1 MVMEAA
7 ALVGRL
13 AGHRIVVVGDLILD
27 EYMVGRATRLS
38 REAPVP
44 VLEYVRSFTVLGG
57 AANPAH
63 NITALG
69 GRASVVGVIGDDI
82 AGQRLLD
89 QMAAA
94 GLDVG
99 GVVVDPTR
107 CTTVKT
113 RIVAEGSLIFAQH
126 LARIDRVDRRPVMG
140 EVLTALQA
148 HVERL
153 LEGAHALLI
162 SDYDSGVV
170 VPALVETV
178 RSMAGVHDIL
188 LTVDSQGKLNT
199 FHGFDLVKCN
209 RTEAEMQLGVSLKAD
224 ADFEWAAGRLL
235 AEMDAKALVIT
246 RGPDGMTV
254 AARGRPVLHLPAA
267 NRSEV
272 FDVTG
277 AGDTVIAVMT
287 LALAAGLE
295 VDMAAFLA
303 NRAAGLVVR
312 RMGNATVSPEELAS
326 ALDSRITKAFAS

>member
-1 MVMEAA
+1 MVTEAA

-63 NITALG
+63 NVAALG
-69 GRASVVGVIGDDI
+69 GQASVVGVIGDDA

-126 LARIDRVDRRPVMG
+126 LARIDRVDRRPVTG

-148 HVERL
+148 HIKRL
-153 LEGAHALLI
+153 SEEACALLI
-162 SDYDSGVV
+162 SDYGSGVV
-170 VPALVETV
+170 VPALVETA
-178 RSMAGVHDIL
+178 RSAARARGAL
-188 LTVDSQGKLNT
+188 LTVDSQGRLSA
-199 FHGFDLVKCN
+199 FRGFDLVKCN
-209 RTEAEMQLGVSLKAD
+209 RAEAEAQLGASLSAD
-224 ADFEWAAGRLL
+224 ADFEWAAGRLSS
-235 AEMDAKALVIT
+235 EVGAKTLVIT

-295 VDMAAFLA
+295 VETAALLA

-312 RMGNATVSPEELAS
+312 RMGNVTVSPEELVA
-326 ALDSRITKAFAS
+326 ALTSGK

>member
-1 MVMEAA
+1 MVTEV
-7 ALVGRL
+7 ALVSRL
-13 AGHRIVVVGDLILD
+13 AGHRIVVIGDLILD

-63 NITALG
+63 NVVALG
-69 GRASVVGVIGDDI
+69 GQASVVGVVGDDA
-82 AGQRLLD
+82 AGRRLLD

-113 RIVAEGSLIFAQH
+113 RIVAEGALIFAQH
-126 LARIDRVDRRPVMG
+126 LARMDRVDRRPVTG
-140 EVLTALQA
+140 EVLTTLQA
-148 HVERL
+148 HVKRL
-153 LEGAHALLI
+153 SEGAHALLI
-162 SDYDSGVV
+162 SDYGSGVV
-170 VPALVETV
+170 VPALVETARV
-178 RSMAGVHDIL
+178 VASARGIL
-188 LTVDSQGKLNT
+188 MTADSQGRLSA
-199 FHGFDLVKCN
+199 FRGFDLVKCN
-209 RTEAEMQLGVSLKAD
+209 RAEAEAQLGASLSAD
-224 ADFEWAAGRLL
+224 ADFEWAAGRLSS
-235 AEMDAKALVIT
+235 EIEAKALVIT
-246 RGPDGMTV
+246 RGSDGMTV
-254 AARGRPVLHLPAA
+254 AARGRPILHLPAA

-295 VDMAAFLA
+295 VETAALLA

-312 RMGNATVSPEELAS
+312 RMGNVTVSPEELAA
-326 ALDSRITKAFAS
+326 ALTAGK

>member
-1 MVMEAA
+1 MVTEV
-7 ALVGRL
+7 ALVSRL
-13 AGHRIVVVGDLILD
+13 AGHRIVVIGDLILD

-63 NITALG
+63 NVVALG
-69 GRASVVGVIGDDI
+69 GQASVVGVVGDDA
-82 AGQRLLD
+82 AGRRLLD

-113 RIVAEGSLIFAQH
+113 RIVAEGALIFAQH
-126 LARIDRVDRRPVMG
+126 LARMDRVDRRPVTG
-140 EVLTALQA
+140 EVLTTLQA
-148 HVERL
+148 HVKRL
-153 LEGAHALLI
+153 SEGAHALLI
-162 SDYDSGVV
+162 SDYGSGVV
-170 VPALVETV
+170 VPALVETARV
-178 RSMAGVHDIL
+178 VASARGIL
-188 LTVDSQGKLNT
+188 MTADSQGRLSA
-199 FHGFDLVKCN
+199 FRGFDLVKCN
-209 RTEAEMQLGVSLKAD
+209 RAEAEAQLGASLSAD
-224 ADFEWAAGRLL
+224 ADFEWAAGRLSS
-235 AEMDAKALVIT
+235 EIKAKALVIT
-246 RGPDGMTV
+246 RGSDGMTV
-254 AARGRPVLHLPAA
+254 AARGRPILHLPAA

-295 VDMAAFLA
+295 VETAALLA

-312 RMGNATVSPEELAS
+312 RMGNVTVSPEELAA
-326 ALDSRITKAFAS
+326 ALTAGK

>member
-1 MVMEAA
+1 MTAA
-7 ALVGRL
+7 AELVSRL
-13 AGHRIVVVGDLILD
+13 AGYRIVVVGDLILD

-63 NITALG
+63 NVVALK
-69 GRASVVGVIGDDI
+69 GRASVIGVVGDDA
-82 AGQRLLD
+82 AGRSLID

-94 GLDVG
+94 GLDVE

-126 LARIDRVDRRPVMG
+126 LARIDRVDRRPVTG

-148 HVERL
+148 HIERL
-153 LEGAHALLI
+153 SEGAHALLI
-162 SDYDSGVV
+162 SDYGSGVV
-170 VPALVETV
+170 VPALVETARAV
-178 RSMAGVHDIL
+178 AGARGIL
-188 LTVDSQGKLNT
+188 MTADSQGRLSA
-199 FHGFDLVKCN
+199 FRGFDLVKCN
-209 RTEAEMQLGVSLKAD
+209 RAEAEAQLEVSLNTD

-235 AEMDAKALVIT
+235 SAISVKTLVIT

-254 AARGRPVLHLPAA
+254 AVRGRPILHLPAA

-287 LALAAGLE
+287 LALAAGIE
-295 VDMAAFLA
+295 IETAALLA

-312 RMGNATVSPEELAS
+312 RMGNVTVSPVELAA
-326 ALDSRITKAFAS
+326 ALASEK

>member
-1 MVMEAA
+1 MEAA
-7 ALVGRL
+7 ALVSQL
-13 AGHRIVVVGDLILD
+13 AGHRIVVMGDLILD
-27 EYMVGRATRLS
+27 EYIVGRATRLS

-63 NITALG
+63 NVVALG
-69 GRASVVGVIGDDI
+69 GQASVVGVVGDDV
-82 AGQRLLD
+82 AGRRLLD

-94 GLDVG
+94 GLDVR

-126 LARIDRVDRRPVMG
+126 LARMDRVERRPVTG
-140 EVLTALQA
+140 DVLTALQA
-148 HVERL
+148 NVERL
-153 LEGAHALLI
+153 LDGARALLI

-170 VPALVETV
+170 VPALVETA
-178 RSMAGVHDIL
+178 RSAAGARGAL
-188 LTVDSQGKLNT
+188 LTVDSQGKLSA
-199 FHGFDLVKCN
+199 FRGFDLVKCN
-209 RTEAEMQLGVSLKAD
+209 RAEAEAQLGISLNAN

-235 AEMDAKALVIT
+235 PELGAKTLVIT

-254 AARGRPVLHLPAA
+254 VARGQPALHLPAA

-277 AGDTVIAVMT
+277 AGDTVVAVMT
-287 LALAAGLE
+287 LALAAGLPVE
-295 VDMAAFLA
+295 TAALLA

-312 RMGNATVSPEELAS
+312 RMGNAVVSPEELAA
-326 ALDSRITKAFAS
+326 ALISGE